1 MDDQY
6 NKCYSLSL
14 LLVSVERLRLS
25 LFNFS
30 IPVPLFHSIAFILD
44 ALMRWWDMT
53 HGSHLFNFANLLH
66 FQMSFRPCRSS
77 SRAWTQLKG
86 ISVSPLMSPLGPWII
101 FLSSFCHLG
110 CSHIVCNWNTV
121 FKCTLL
127 LRFYGRTTS
136 SGKWTAMDWNKSLS
150 KGL

>member
-1 MDDQY
+1 MHDRSVTSRDLHLKMDDQY
-6 NKCYSLSL
+6 NQCYSLFL
-14 LLVSVERLRLS
+14 LLVKIERLWLP
-25 LFNFS
+25 LFNFP
-30 IPVPLFHSIAFILD
+30 ILVPLFHYIAFILD

-53 HGSHLFNFANLLH
+53 HSSHLFNFANLLH
-66 FQMSFRPCRSS
+66 FQMSFHSCRSI

-110 CSHIVCNWNTV
+110 WSHVVCNWNTV

-127 LRFYGRTTS
+127 LCFYGRASS
-136 SGKWTAMDWNKSLS
+136 SGK
-150 KGL
+150 